1 MPQTVRWFIRTSAV
15 YLVLTFLAGAIFLYH
30 NWLIGPAPRVWVI
43 VHLHMG
49 LVGWLVNIVIGVGL
63 WMFPL
68 NKDAFPDGG
77 GRYMLPL
84 ARTCYFGLNLGLAAR
99 LILEPLFSYTQNN
112 FAGGLLALSG
122 VPQFIAASI
131 FLYIVW
137 KRVSQ
142 VEGLKTNR

>member
-1 MPQTVRWFIRTSAV
+1 MPHTVRWFIRTSAV

-49 LVGWLVNIVIGVGL
+49 LVGWLVNIVIG
-63 WMFPL
+63 
-68 NKDAFPDGG
+68 
-77 GRYMLPL
+77 
-84 ARTCYFGLNLGLAAR
+84 LNLGLAAR
-99 LILEPLFSYTQNN
+99 LILELLFSYTQNN

-137 KRVSQ
+137 KRVRQ
-142 VEGLKTNR
+142 VEGLRTNR